1 MEIPYPDP
9 DTYLDPGVQT
19 KPGSNPWRT
28 RVRIFL
34 QLPDPVGS
42 ATLYKTALIFSLKI
56 IETCI
61 LLTLNFSPF
70 ILVFYIFY

>member
-19 KPGSNPWRT
+19 KPGY
-28 RVRIFL
+28 
-34 QLPDPVGS
+34 GS
-42 ATLYKTALIFSLKI
+42 LYKTALIFSLKI

-70 ILVFYIFY
+70 ILVFYILYQWFNFS